1 MPKLPTGSSNGVQRL
16 TEVLGLRVI
25 SFLDTT
31 RRLGAFTLITLGVLA
46 TKAGSAGQ
54 VLRPLMRAQVASA
67 GVRLLPIVGFIGVA
81 LGLVIIGQT
90 LRLLSQVGQT
100 QLIGSLFVTVIF
112 RELAP
117 LTAALVVLARVGTP
131 TVVELGTARALGE
144 VEALEALGID
154 PIHYL
159 VVPRVAGITVAV
171 FALSVYLI
179 LFAGASG
186 WAFAFAANLALTGT
200 DYLQGIAGA
209 LRWPDFPLLTLKT
222 LGFGAAGAL
231 IACYQGLARPLRL
244 EEVPTAATRTV
255 AHSVIAFLFIDAAF
269 LAVNLLLPA

>member
-1 MPKLPTGSSNGVQRL
+1 MPNPDSAIQLL
-16 TEVLGLRVI
+16 TALVGMRVL

-31 RRLGAFTLITLGVLA
+31 RRLGAFTLITLGVLVS
-46 TKAGSAGQ
+46 KAGSGRK
-54 VLRPLMRAQVASA
+54 VVRPLMRAQVVRA
-67 GVRLLPIVGFIGVA
+67 GVRLLPIVAFIGIA
-81 LGLVIIGQT
+81 LGMVIIGQT

-100 QLIGSLFVTVIF
+100 ALMGSLFATVMF

-159 VVPRVAGITVAV
+159 VVPRVVGITVAV
-171 FALSVYLI
+171 FSLAVYLL
-179 LFAGASG
+179 LFSLASG
-186 WAFAFAANLALTGT
+186 WVFAVGANLPVTGK
-200 DYLQGIAGA
+200 DYLGGIANA
-209 LRWPDFPLLTLKT
+209 LRWLDFPLMAGKT
-222 LGFGAAGAL
+222 LAFGAAGAL

-244 EEVPTAATRTV
+244 EEVPDAATRTV
-255 AHSVIAFLFIDAAF
+255 AHSVIAFLLVDAAF
-269 LAVNLLLPA
+269 LVVNLLLPA